1 MISEIKDE
9 QSFLKSSL
17 SLLDALKLL
26 DQEKSDGEDN
36 NEKFDEQH
44 EENEESLSNDINEIE
59 TDEDPSNEID
69 LMQSLVDEMPD
80 EKEILQEA
88 EVSIDEELEVNVDF
102 DDNQIGKENS
112 DSVSYT
118 HLTLPTI
125 CSV

>member
-69 LMQSLVDEMPD
+69 LMKSLVDEMPD
-80 EKEILQEA
+80 EQEILQEA
-88 EVSIDEELEVNVDF
+88 EISIDEELEVNVDF
-102 DDNQIGKENS
+102 DDNQIGGESSNYS
-112 DSVSYT
+112 IFTTQYLSLI
-118 HLTLPTI
+118 HI
-125 CSV
+125 

>member
-17 SLLDALKLL
+17 SLLDALQLL
-26 DQEKSDGEDN
+26 DQEKSDEGDN

-88 EVSIDEELEVNVDF
+88 EVSIDELSL
-102 DDNQIGKENS
+102 I
-112 DSVSYT
+112 
-118 HLTLPTI
+118 HI
-125 CSV
+125 